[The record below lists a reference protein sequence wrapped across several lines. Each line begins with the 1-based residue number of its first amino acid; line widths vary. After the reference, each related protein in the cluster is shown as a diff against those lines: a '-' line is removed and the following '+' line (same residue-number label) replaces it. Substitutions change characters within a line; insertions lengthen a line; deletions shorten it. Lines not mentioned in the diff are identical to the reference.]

1 MELAK
6 LYPDDFS
13 SVQLK
18 DLAHELQLY
27 IDNVQSDER
36 FSNLKTITEL
46 AKLIFLEGYFLPCLY
61 IQPDIYSIYKLG
73 T

>member
-36 FSNLKTITEL
+36 FSNFKTITEL
-46 AKLIFLEGYFLPCLY
+46 AKLIFFRRVFFTLPLY
-61 IQPDIYSIYKLG
+61 PTRYMQPF
-73 T
+73 